1 MTKDFF
7 VITRPFL
14 LAYLLKKKNGY
25 LNNALFTYENALPA
39 TCWKASV
46 YLHRNR
52 LRFDIFHSRVPQKIL
67 VCGSFLRLPAAW

>member
-25 LNNALFTYENALPA
+25 LDNALH
-39 TCWKASV
+39 V
-46 YLHRNR
+46 YLRKCSSGD
-52 LRFDIFHSRVPQKIL
+52 LL
-67 VCGSFLRLPAAW
+67 EG